1 MKGILKL
8 VLCCVR
14 HDKKKTFR
22 MILGVALSVISF
34 ILCSNIIMAGN
45 QLTRLF
51 EIQENGSY
59 QVRFFDVTKE
69 QAEQIEEQENV
80 SNCIWIQEGEVSYAD
95 VKLKKVDK
103 EFFSNCY
110 EIADTLPL
118 EKENIS
124 FHNDLLATYG
134 VKSEDHSGMTIYQMG
149 FFVLIVIS
157 ILFAVFLYN
166 LFEFFLYDNKKY
178 LGILE
183 AIGATSLQKKMYVLL
198 EALLVGSIGI
208 IVGIAAGTFICF
220 GLSEVLGQMLVEK
233 YEWLAEFEYHLS
245 FETIIIS
252 VFCSYVML
260 LLSCMLPLIKAG
272 RVSAVTLMKTDGDTA
287 GKNIPDKAQFLPKRS
302 VWYNLVRREFLW
314 KRTKYLKIFLVFI
327 TTFILAGYC
336 FVWIGIQKGEYLV
349 RDKRLQN
356 KPDQMIS
363 INTENLEAAGSV
375 LGEIQKLPHVEN
387 AQLTMQLYLSGIVI
401 DKDQVEGKDE
411 FTITGTSMTENP
423 VTVTD
428 TKGQRAEGIGMNAV
442 CIGLDDHTFQTYADK
457 IGSSGEQ
464 GVIIEDYL
472 LTDQTGKQEFGSI
485 LKRVENKKWKMSY
498 SKYGDMSFFLPEKN
512 QVDEILSKEFDV
524 LGITSE
530 KPDLPQTKEDYEC
543 HVLNYGQVSAGT
555 INIYMPADQFC
566 RLAESEDFKYMVGEH
581 PKDTVALEYLENNE
595 IGTVIYYDCPE
606 KYREEILNQLFP
618 IMETYGLKKLSI
630 DEGKKDSWYYTSREM
645 IDRQH
650 LVSVDGKLKIV
661 LYYGILGLLILFC
674 FTGLFQFFYM
684 EQKENLRRSALLEMI
699 GTEMEGQKQMLRIKY
714 GLFAVSTMIIGII
727 VEVWL
732 LSLQFSDASRYQ
744 TLERRFPVT
753 FLAGEC
759 VFVVLFFVVMYV
771 IGKRTIKKNDVTK
784 SLRCE

>member
-1 MKGILKL
+1 MKGILNL

-14 HDKKKTFR
+14 RDKKKTLR

-34 ILCSNIIMAGN
+34 LLCSNIIMAGN
-45 QLTRLF
+45 QLTRLL

-69 QAEQIEEQENV
+69 QAEQIEEQEKV
-80 SNCIWIQEGEVSYAD
+80 SNCIWIQEGEVSYAN
-95 VKLKKVDK
+95 VELKEVNK

-110 EIADTLPL
+110 ELVDTLSL

-124 FHNDLLATYG
+124 FHDNLLTTYG
-134 VKSEDHSGMTIYQMG
+134 VKSEDNSGMTIYQMG

-166 LFEFFLYDNKKY
+166 LFEYFLYDNKKY

-198 EALLVGSIGI
+198 EALLVGSAGI
-208 IVGIAAGTFICF
+208 IVGIAAGVYICF
-220 GLSEVLGQMLVEK
+220 GVSEVLGQMLVER
-233 YEWLAEFEYHLS
+233 YEWLAGFEYNLS
-245 FETIIIS
+245 VWSIIIS
-252 VFCSYVML
+252 IICGYVML
-260 LLSCMLPLIKAG
+260 LLACMLPLIKAG
-272 RVSAVTLMKTDGDTA
+272 KVSAVTLMKTDGDTA
-287 GKNIPDKAQFLPKRS
+287 GKKIPDKAQFLPKRS

-314 KRTKYLKIFLVFI
+314 KRAKYLKIFFVFI

-349 RDKRLQN
+349 RDKRLQK

-363 INTENLEAAGSV
+363 IHTEKLEASGSI
-375 LGEIQKLPHVEN
+375 LGELQKLPHVEN
-387 AQLTMQLYLSGIVI
+387 AQLTMQLYMSGIVI
-401 DKDQVEGKDE
+401 DEDQVEGKDE
-411 FTITGTSMTENP
+411 FTITGTSMIENP
-423 VTVTD
+423 VMITD
-428 TKGQRAEGIGMNAV
+428 TKGQSAEGIGMNAV
-442 CIGLDDHTFQTYADK
+442 LVGLDDHTFQTYADK

-472 LTDQTGKQEFGSI
+472 LTDQTGKEEFGSI
-485 LKRVENKKWKMSY
+485 LKKPENKKWKMSY
-498 SKYGDMSFFLPEKN
+498 SKYGDMSFLMTEKN

-530 KPDLPQTKEDYEC
+530 KPDLPQSKEDYEYY
-543 HVLNYGQVSAGT
+543 VLNYGQVSAGT
-555 INIYMPADQFC
+555 INIYMPVDQFC
-566 RLAESEDFKYMVGEH
+566 RLVQSEDFKYMVGEH
-581 PKDTVALEYLENNE
+581 PKDTVALEYLENND
-595 IGTVIYYDCPE
+595 IGTVIYYDCPK
-606 KYREEILNQLFP
+606 KYREEILNKLSP

-630 DEGKKDSWYYTSREM
+630 DEGKKDSWYYTSREI

-650 LVSVDGKLKIV
+650 SVSLDGKLKIV
-661 LYYGILGLLILFC
+661 LYYGVLGLLILFC

-684 EQKENLRRSALLEMI
+684 EQKENLRRNALMEMI
-699 GTEMEGQKQMLRIKY
+699 GTEMEGQKRMLRMKY
-714 GLFAVSTMIIGII
+714 GFFAVSTMIIGII
-727 VEVWL
+727 AEAWI
-732 LSLQFSDASRYQ
+732 LSLQFSEASRYQ
-744 TLERRFPVT
+744 TLERRFPVA
-753 FLAGEC
+753 FMAGEC
-759 VFVVLFFVVMYV
+759 VFVVLFFAVMYV

>member
-14 HDKKKTFR
+14 RDKKKTFR

-45 QLTRLF
+45 QLTRLL

-69 QAEQIEEQENV
+69 QAEQIEEQEKV

-95 VKLKKVDK
+95 VELKEVDK

-110 EIADTLPL
+110 EIADMLPL

-124 FHNDLLATYG
+124 FHDDLLATYG
-134 VKSEDHSGMTIYQMG
+134 VKSEDNSGMTIYQMG

-208 IVGIAAGTFICF
+208 IVGIVAGTSISF
-220 GLSEVLGQMLVEK
+220 GVSEVLGQMLVER
-233 YEWLAEFEYHLS
+233 YEWLAGFEYHLS

-252 VFCSYVML
+252 IFCGCVML
-260 LLSCMLPLIKAG
+260 LLACMLPLIKAG

-287 GKNIPDKAQFLPKRS
+287 GKKIPDKAQFLPKRS

-314 KRTKYLKIFLVFI
+314 KRAKYLKIFFVFI
-327 TTFILAGYC
+327 TTFILVGYC
-336 FVWIGIQKGEYLV
+336 FVWIGIQKGEYLI

-363 INTENLEAAGSV
+363 IHTEDLEAAGSI
-375 LGEIQKLPHVEN
+375 LGELQKLSHVEN
-387 AQLTMQLYLSGIVI
+387 AQLTMKLYMSGIVI
-401 DKDQVEGKDE
+401 DEDQVEGKDE
-411 FTITGTSMTENP
+411 FTITGTSMIENP
-423 VTVTD
+423 VTITD
-428 TKGQRAEGIGMNAV
+428 TKGQGAEGIGMDAV
-442 CIGLDDHTFQTYADK
+442 LVGLDDHTFQTYADK

-472 LTDQTGKQEFGSI
+472 LTDQTGKEEFGSI

-498 SKYGDMSFFLPEKN
+498 SKYGDMSFLMSEKN

-530 KPDLPQTKEDYEC
+530 KPDLPQSKEDYEYYI
-543 HVLNYGQVSAGT
+543 LNYGQVSAGT
-555 INIYMPADQFC
+555 INIYMPVDQFC
-566 RLAESEDFKYMVGEH
+566 RLVQSEDFKYMVGEH
-581 PKDTVALEYLENNE
+581 PKDTVALEYLENND
-595 IGTVIYYDCPE
+595 IGTVIYYDCPK
-606 KYREEILNQLFP
+606 KYREEILNKLSP

-650 LVSVDGKLKIV
+650 SVSLDGKLKIV

-684 EQKENLRRSALLEMI
+684 EQKENLRRNALMEMI
-699 GTEMEGQKQMLRIKY
+699 GTEMEGQKRMLRMKY
-714 GLFAVSTMIIGII
+714 GFFAVSTMIIGILA
-727 VEVWL
+727 EVWI
-732 LSLQFSDASRYQ
+732 LSLQFSEASRYQ
-744 TLERRFPVT
+744 TLERRFPVA
-753 FLAGEC
+753 FMAGEC